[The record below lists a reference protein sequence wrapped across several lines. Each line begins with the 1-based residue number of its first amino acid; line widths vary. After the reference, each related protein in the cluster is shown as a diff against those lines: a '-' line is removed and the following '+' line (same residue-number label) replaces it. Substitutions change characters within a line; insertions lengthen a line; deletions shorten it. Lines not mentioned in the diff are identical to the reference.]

1 MIAWVKQQRDRTKWI
16 LLLLTAVGFVGLAT
30 VPVFAA
36 DDTAAISQGY
46 EAEGE
51 VTPGTIVSFT
61 DKSKNGAV
69 IAANVDSADRLV
81 GVVARNPL
89 VELSGSALQT
99 QVVINGTVLVLVST
113 INGTVSYGD
122 KIAASPISGVGMKA
136 TESGL
141 VVGTVAQDFSG
152 AQQVTERKVY
162 DRDGVEQTV
171 KIGLLPVQVNVSYF
185 RAPEDDQT
193 VLPAFLQQF
202 VNAVAGRPVGLIRA
216 LIALALLITGFGA
229 AAVLIYASVRSSII
243 SIGRNPLSAPA
254 VHRSLFEVGAMSGGI
269 LLVMVIAVY
278 LVLAI

>member
-1 MIAWVKQQRDRTKWI
+1 MKWGM
-16 LLLLTAVGFVGLAT
+16 LLLAVLAFVGFAS
-30 VPVFAA
+30 VPISAA

-46 EAEGE
+46 KTEGE

-61 DKSKNGAV
+61 DKSKTGAV
-69 IAANVDSADRLV
+69 AAANIDSADRLV

-89 VELSGSALQT
+89 VELSGGALQT

-141 VVGTVAQDFSG
+141 VLGTVAKDFSE
-152 AQQVTERKVY
+152 AQQITERKVR
-162 DRDGVEQTV
+162 DRKGNMQTV
-171 KIGLLPVQVNVSYF
+171 KIGLLPVQVNISYY
-185 RAPEDDQT
+185 RAPDDDQT
-193 VLPAFLQQF
+193 ILPAFLQQF

-216 LIALALLITGFGA
+216 LIALTLLVTGFGA

>member
-1 MIAWVKQQRDRTKWI
+1 MSHEKRQSYAVKWGM
-16 LLLLTAVGFVGLAT
+16 LLLAALVFVGFVS
-30 VPVFAA
+30 VPASAA

-46 EAEGE
+46 KTEGE

-61 DKSKNGAV
+61 DKSKTGAV
-69 IAANVDSADRLV
+69 AAANIDSADRLV

-89 VELSGSALQT
+89 VELSGGALQT

-113 INGTVSYGD
+113 INGAVSYGD

-141 VVGTVAQDFSG
+141 VLGTVAKDFSE
-152 AQQVTERKVY
+152 AQQITERKVR
-162 DRDGVEQTV
+162 DRKGNMQTV
-171 KIGLLPVQVNVSYF
+171 KIGLLPVQVNISYY
-185 RAPEDDQT
+185 RAPDDDQT
-193 VLPAFLQQF
+193 ILPAFLQQF

-216 LIALALLITGFGA
+216 LIALALLVTGFGA